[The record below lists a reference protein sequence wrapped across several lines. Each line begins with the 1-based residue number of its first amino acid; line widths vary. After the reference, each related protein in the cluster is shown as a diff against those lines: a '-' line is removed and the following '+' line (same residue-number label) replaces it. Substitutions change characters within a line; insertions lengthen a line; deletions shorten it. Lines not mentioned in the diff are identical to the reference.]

1 MMNARL
7 EQQPMAA
14 VNDELSSFHQSLA
27 RELHDELGQELI
39 LIKLFSERILRSSQ
53 LGAAQ
58 EYAQQILCTLDK
70 THQQVRGLLQNIKS
84 PVPEDV
90 DFRQQVTEL
99 VAQWQA
105 SSQLEVSFSLEG
117 DVDAMPRDHAHSIYR
132 LLQEGLTNVGRH
144 AQATAV
150 TITVCYAPDLIQ
162 FALSDNGRGMSS
174 ASGQRIGLGLTGMR
188 DRVQA
193 LGGQFEINQH
203 AGTHIN
209 ALFPLVN

>member
-84 PVPEDV
+84 PVPEDM
-90 DFRQQVTEL
+90 DFRQQITEL
-99 VAQWQA
+99 VKQWQA
-105 SSQLEVSFSLEG
+105 SSQLEVSFSIEG
-117 DVDAMPRDHAHSIYR
+117 DLHTIPREHAHSIYR
-132 LLQEGLTNVGRH
+132 LLQEGLTNISRH

-150 TITVCYAPDLIQ
+150 TITLSYAPHRIQ
-162 FALSDNGRGMSS
+162 FALSDNGRGISS
-174 ASGQRIGLGLTGMR
+174 TSGKHSGLGLAGMR

-193 LGGQFEINQH
+193 LGGLFEIKQC
-203 AGTHIN
+203 AGTHIH
-209 ALFPLVN
+209 ALLPLVN

>member
-150 TITVCYAPDLIQ
+150 TITVCCAPDLIQ

-209 ALFPLVN
+209 ALFPLVS